1 MGLFLIILISLMVIS
16 YSEGNKNFAFM
27 KQYQYFISNVNLYL
41 EQLLMEKMDLFRII
55 LMSLMVIS

>member
-1 MGLFLIILISLMVIS
+1 MVIS